1 MAEDCADLVRAVV
14 ERIPWPRPVRPGVL
28 EAAAIRVDEAA
39 HKLLRPPFDEVELP
53 VGQRNL
59 PLVLLAGP
67 VLRE

>member
-1 MAEDCADLVRAVV
+1 
-14 ERIPWPRPVRPGVL
+14 
-28 EAAAIRVDEAA
+28 VDEAA